1 MKNIIRYISIT
12 GVFIVFALLASCKS
26 DNNSTFFPGND
37 KFAGNK
43 QMADSLTAIYKRT
56 DFYNHPYEKSEFI
69 KMLEKEL
76 SAMHNVPINKMINY
90 AIELTRGGEIDKAI
104 AVLEKLFAEVPDLK
118 SINKQDKWVYELLA
132 IAYMRKGEVDNCI
145 MNHNEESCLFPIKG
159 KGIHQAQTGSS
170 AAIKLYSQILDKFPE
185 DLQSQYLINLAYMT
199 LGKFPDDVPKKWLLP
214 LNKLTS
220 SGNMPKFENIAIKLG
235 FAFNELSG
243 GVIMDDFDNDGFKD
257 VIISS
262 WGMKDQLRYFRN
274 KGDGSFEDR
283 TKEAGLIGLTGGLNM
298 KQADIDNDGN
308 LDFFVLR
315 GSWKALTRMGIQPNS
330 LLRNNGDGTF
340 SDITIKAGLYTIR
353 PTQTAEFFDFN
364 NDGFVD
370 LFIGNETVKRGEI
383 FPCEFYVNNGDG
395 TFTDMAAHYKM
406 DVKAY
411 VKGVSSGDV
420 NNDGLLDLYVSIL
433 DGPNKLFINRG
444 GTTKKDWR
452 WEFGE
457 TFAEVEKPIASFPC
471 WFFDVNNDGF
481 DDLFASPYDSTAFLS
496 QAHEFAADML
506 GLKVKAEL
514 PKLYLNNQD
523 GTFSDETKKYNL
535 AHPFGTMG
543 SNYGDIDNDGWLDFY
558 LGTGAPDFRS
568 IVPNRMF
575 HNLNGKVF
583 EEVTTATNTGHV
595 QKGHAISFADLDN
608 DGDYDIYANMGG
620 AFSGDKF
627 QDALFENPGNP
638 NKWIAIV
645 CEGTK
650 TNKAAI
656 GSKIKLTVI
665 EQNGAERVIYKTV
678 NAGGSFGANS
688 LEQLI
693 GLGNAKDIKNV
704 EVKFANGSNKY
715 TSYGH
720 LEPGKKYKLT
730 EGQNSGVEKPYKKIK
745 LTGDGKMHDHHHM

>member
-104 AVLEKLFAEVPDLK
+104 AVLEKLFAEVPDIK
-118 SINKQDKWVYELLA
+118 SINKQNKWVYELLA

-364 NDGFVD
+364 NDGLED
-370 LFIGNETVKRGEI
+370 I
-383 FPCEFYVNNGDG
+383 F
-395 TFTDMAAHYKM
+395 A
-406 DVKAY
+406 
-411 VKGVSSGDV
+411 SGDV
-420 NNDGLLDLYVSIL
+420 ANCIEVWRAKKASDNRITYKKLRFNNSTFPNVLSFLYGGFYTQVYVSWL
-433 DGPNKLFINRG
+433 DIPAIIDMDGDGDL
-444 GTTKKDWR
+444 D
-452 WEFGE
+452 
-457 TFAEVEKPIASFPC
+457 IASFEAGGGQVILYKNRSDRRRDRNRRLADREPSR
-471 WFFDVNNDGF
+471 DVDRR
-481 DDLFASPYDSTAFLS
+481 AVARS
-496 QAHEFAADML
+496 
-506 GLKVKAEL
+506 
-514 PKLYLNNQD
+514 
-523 GTFSDETKKYNL
+523 
-535 AHPFGTMG
+535 
-543 SNYGDIDNDGWLDFY
+543 
-558 LGTGAPDFRS
+558 FRS
-568 IVPNRMF
+568 
-575 HNLNGKVF
+575 
-583 EEVTTATNTGHV
+583 
-595 QKGHAISFADLDN
+595 
-608 DGDYDIYANMGG
+608 
-620 AFSGDKF
+620 
-627 QDALFENPGNP
+627 
-638 NKWIAIV
+638 
-645 CEGTK
+645 
-650 TNKAAI
+650 
-656 GSKIKLTVI
+656 
-665 EQNGAERVIYKTV
+665 
-678 NAGGSFGANS
+678 
-688 LEQLI
+688 
-693 GLGNAKDIKNV
+693 
-704 EVKFANGSNKY
+704 
-715 TSYGH
+715 
-720 LEPGKKYKLT
+720 
-730 EGQNSGVEKPYKKIK
+730 
-745 LTGDGKMHDHHHM
+745 